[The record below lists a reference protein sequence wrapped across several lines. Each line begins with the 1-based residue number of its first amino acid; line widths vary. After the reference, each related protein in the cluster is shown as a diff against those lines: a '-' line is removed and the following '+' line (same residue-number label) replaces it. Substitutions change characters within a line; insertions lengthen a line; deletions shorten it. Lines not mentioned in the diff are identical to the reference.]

1 VAGAAIR
8 AGMTAV
14 VGHQVEAGAGAAAAG
29 AASALAA
36 VAILAVAARVEIFNM
51 LQANSP
57 RIHRSFF
64 AKLARIWKHRW
75 MDERDVRRAAPP
87 ELLAQLERFTAAS
100 EARHSGE
107 IRICIEA
114 GLPMSYLWR
123 DATPRERAV
132 AMFGKL
138 RVWDTAHNNGVL
150 IYLLLAERAI
160 EIVAD
165 RAISTPANS
174 AFWQE
179 IVAKLSGHLK
189 RGDYEH
195 GLTQAMEEISAL
207 LVQQFPVDAKQVNPN
222 ELSNRPDVR

>member
-1 VAGAAIR
+1 
-8 AGMTAV
+8 
-14 VGHQVEAGAGAAAAG
+14 
-29 AASALAA
+29 
-36 VAILAVAARVEIFNM
+36 
-51 LQANSP
+51 
-57 RIHRSFF
+57 
-64 AKLARIWKHRW
+64 
-75 MDERDVRRAAPP
+75 MDDRDVRHSVPL
-87 ELLAQLERFTAAS
+87 ELLAQLERFTQAS

-123 DATPRERAV
+123 DAAPRERAI

-138 RVWDTAHNNGVL
+138 RVWDTQHNNGVL

-165 RAISTPANS
+165 RAISMPANS
-174 AFWQE
+174 HFWQE
-179 IVAKLSGHLK
+179 TVAKLSDHLK
-189 RGDYEH
+189 RGDYER

-207 LVQQFPVDAKQVNPN
+207 LVQHFPIDSNATNPN